1 MLGFAAIFKGFVFFV
16 AFRAFQALKGEDET
30 LWQAIKNPA
39 KIRQRLPVLFE
50 DAAAR
55 LGLIVAFVG
64 IFFAHQFENPPR
76 CCFSPFF

>member
-1 MLGFAAIFKGFVFFV
+1 MSVLGFAAIFKRFVFFV
-16 AFRAFQALKGEDET
+16 AFRAFQALKGEDENI
-30 LWQAIKNPA
+30 WQAIKNPA

-64 IFFAHQFENPPR
+64 IFLRINLKILALM
-76 CCFSPFF
+76 